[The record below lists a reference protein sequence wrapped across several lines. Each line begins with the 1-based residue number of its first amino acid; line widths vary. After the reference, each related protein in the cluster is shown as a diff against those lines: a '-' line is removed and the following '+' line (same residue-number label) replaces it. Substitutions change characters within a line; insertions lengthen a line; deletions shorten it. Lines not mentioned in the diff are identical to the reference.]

1 MEYFDFDTKLISIT
15 KPLIDKIKS
24 SEELIAFCARVSNPK
39 NQVNNETASKLLSYC
54 KRNSHWS
61 IFEMVDATIEI
72 SCARD
77 IGRQILRHRS
87 FSFQEFSQ
95 RYAEAEKFTWREP
108 RLQDVKN
115 RQNSIEDV
123 DRDIIDTWQDIQTD
137 SLTQAKKNYKWALN
151 MGIAKEV
158 ARTILPEGLTMSTM
172 YMKGSLRSWIH
183 YCDLRMG
190 NGTQKEHRLIA
201 NSCWKILRNEFPTVF
216 TIDEKGQ

>member
-123 DRDIIDTWQDIQTD
+123 DRDIIDTWQNIQTD

-201 NSCWKILRNEFPTVF
+201 NSCWKILENEFPTVF
-216 TIDEKGQ
+216 TNEKGQ

>member
-137 SLTQAKKNYKWALN
+137 SLIQAKKNYKWALN

-216 TIDEKGQ
+216 TNEKGQ

>member
-201 NSCWKILRNEFPTVF
+201 NSCWKILENEFPTVF
-216 TIDEKGQ
+216 TNEKGQ

>member
-123 DRDIIDTWQDIQTD
+123 DRDIIDTWQNTQTD

-201 NSCWKILRNEFPTVF
+201 NSCWKILENEFPTVF
-216 TIDEKGQ
+216 TNEKGQ

>member
-1 MEYFDFDTKLISIT
+1 MEYFDYSTRLISMT
-15 KPLIDKIKS
+15 EPLIDDVNT
-24 SEELIAFCARVSNPK
+24 SEELVAFCARVSNPT
-39 NQVNNETASKLLSYC
+39 NQTNNETAGKLLYYC
-54 KRNSHWS
+54 KKNSHWS

-72 SCARD
+72 KCTRD

-95 RYAEAEKFTWREP
+95 RYAEAQDFTWREP
-108 RLQDVKN
+108 RLQDTKN
-115 RQNSIEDV
+115 RQNSLEGV
-123 DRDIIDTWQDIQTD
+123 DKDTRDNWQLIQTNA
-137 SLTQAKKNYKWALN
+137 LVQAKKDYQWALN

-158 ARTILPEGLTMSTM
+158 ARSILPEGLTMSTM

-201 NSCWKILRNEFPTVF
+201 ESCWQLLSEKFPTVF
-216 TIDEKGQ
+216 LEGN

>member
-123 DRDIIDTWQDIQTD
+123 DRDIIDTWQNIQTD

-172 YMKGSLRSWIH
+172 YMKGSLRYWIH

-201 NSCWKILRNEFPTVF
+201 NSCWKILENEFPTVF
-216 TIDEKGQ
+216 TNEKGQ